1 MEPLI
6 WILAVVFAVSFLS
19 NVSPFVGASYTL
31 LATLYLTLVG
41 PTPFN
46 FVAVAVVSA
55 LGATMAKMVIYFGA
69 FGFKGILLR
78 NKNVRLIGRYSS
90 TDAFYLVLFVTAL
103 LPVFPFD
110 DYIYI
115 GAGAVSASLRL
126 MLGVTLLAKIVKS
139 VAEIAL
145 EYTLLRSLSDL
156 LGIHRLDLTLLL
168 TAAFIIIGIVVY
180 KVDWEAVYSR
190 LRGKGK
196 PPSEPPS
203 QVADSTSR
211 SVKND
216 RTSPSLV
223 QASPKR
229 LKVPPRGPEDL
240 ARQLLNQTIIVRT

>member
-31 LATLYLTLVG
+31 FATLYLTLIG

-46 FVAVAVVSA
+46 FVAVALVSA
-55 LGATMAKMVIYFGA
+55 VGATVAKLVIYFGA
-69 FGFKGILLR
+69 FEFKGPLLK

-90 TDAFYLVLFVTAL
+90 SDAFYLVLFVTAL

-126 MLGVTLLAKIVKS
+126 MLGVTLLAKAVKS
-139 VAEIAL
+139 VVEIAL
-145 EYTLLRSLSDL
+145 EYTILRSLSDL

-168 TAAFIIIGIVVY
+168 TAAFIVIGIVVY
-180 KVDWEAVYSR
+180 KVDWEEVFAR
-190 LRGKGK
+190 LTRKGRSHTAP
-196 PPSEPPS
+196 PPSATGLMNMVLQLSEQIRLSFRGRPVITPNPP
-203 QVADSTSR
+203 
-211 SVKND
+211 K
-216 RTSPSLV
+216 SLGRFHV
-223 QASPKR
+223 QAYI
-229 LKVPPRGPEDL
+229 
-240 ARQLLNQTIIVRT
+240 Q